1 MSLLICSAAA
11 VLALFQE
18 AVPLRPAGMPGAE
31 AVVMSTLEEL
41 RKGELFLDAS
51 ALEHALAASFTLIEE
66 GSRIS
71 GSFAYLE
78 PIRRLRERGGEVK
91 ELRFEQTL
99 VRVYG
104 GSAVA
109 TYRYTKSWNEAG
121 VHHREQGWSSD
132 VFELREDG
140 VWLLVLRHRGR

>member
-11 VLALFQE
+11 ALAL
-18 AVPLRPAGMPGAE
+18 AHDAAPRTPVAAPGAE
-31 AVVMSTLEEL
+31 TVVTSTLEEL

-51 ALEHALAASFTLIEE
+51 ALERGLAASFTVIEE

-78 PIRRLRERGGEVK
+78 PIRRLRERGVEVM

-109 TYRYTKSWNEAG
+109 TYRYAKTWNEGG
-121 VHHREQGWSSD
+121 VRHREQGWSSD

-140 VWLLVLRHRGR
+140 VWLLILRHRGR

>member
-1 MSLLICSAAA
+1 MSPLACLAA
-11 VLALFQE
+11 VSLALLQE
-18 AVPLRPAGMPGAE
+18 VTPPPPGAE
-31 AVVMSTLEEL
+31 VLVLSTLEEL

-51 ALEHALAASFTLIEE
+51 ALDRCLAASFTVIED
-66 GSRIS
+66 GARVS

-78 PIRRLRERGGEVK
+78 PVRRLRERGGEVK

-109 TYRYTKSWNEAG
+109 TYRYTKSWIEAG
-121 VHHREQGWSSD
+121 VRHHEQGWSSD

-140 VWLLVLRHRGR
+140 VWLLVLRHRAR

>member
-1 MSLLICSAAA
+1 MSVLVCSAAA
-11 VLALFQE
+11 VLALFQD
-18 AVPLRPAGMPGAE
+18 AAPPTPVAAPGAE
-31 AVVMSTLEEL
+31 AMVMSTLEDL

-51 ALEHALAASFTLIEE
+51 ALEQGLAASFTLIEG

-78 PIRRLRERGGEVK
+78 PIRRLRER
-91 ELRFEQTL
+91 RFEQTL

-109 TYRYTKSWNEAG
+109 TYRYTKSWNETG

-132 VFELREDG
+132 VFELRDDG
-140 VWLLVLRHRGR
+140 AWLLVLRHRGK